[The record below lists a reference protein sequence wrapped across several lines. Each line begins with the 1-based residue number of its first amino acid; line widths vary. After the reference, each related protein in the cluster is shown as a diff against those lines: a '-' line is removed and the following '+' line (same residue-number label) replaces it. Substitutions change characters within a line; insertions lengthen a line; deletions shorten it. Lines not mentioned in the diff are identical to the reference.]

1 MKEIIIK
8 ETPKDVIHINELVD
22 IIDED
27 TVIHN
32 IEKGGDE
39 FIITH
44 SHGVNVNLWSI
55 IALKDMK
62 LYETFENG
70 EDLMSFIKK
79 SITKHHD
86 KFYFYENYEE
96 FEKSR

>member
-1 MKEIIIK
+1 MKEIILK
-8 ETPKDVIHINELVD
+8 ETPKDVMHIDEFID

-27 TVIHN
+27 TVIYN

-39 FIITH
+39 FIITR
-44 SHGVNVNLWSI
+44 SDGKDVNFWSI

-62 LYETFENG
+62 VYCTYEDD
-70 EDLMSFIKK
+70 EDLIDFIKNA
-79 SITKHHD
+79 SEYHDD

-96 FEKSR
+96 FKKSR